1 MTSDIFEHVVHLQRF
16 QGLFSQSKRE
26 RERKRERVSVCVYMG
41 EKESGETRI

>member
-26 RERKRERVSVCVYMG
+26 RVSVCVYMG